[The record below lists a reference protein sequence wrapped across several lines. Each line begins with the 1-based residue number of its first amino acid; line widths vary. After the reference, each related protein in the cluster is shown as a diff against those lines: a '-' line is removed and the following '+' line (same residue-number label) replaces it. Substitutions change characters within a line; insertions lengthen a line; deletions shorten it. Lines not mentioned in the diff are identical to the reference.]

1 MSCSGRKLM
10 GPHSVG
16 PQVCGKVR
24 CSFSCLG
31 LMSAAAAR
39 APKASAS
46 PAPLHD
52 HMLLWQTCGLLSEAD
67 SSGGCDTH
75 RATHTQNPKQCAT
88 PLDRHM
94 FRLEDLQSICACSIY
109 GLFDVSQPISFKRE
123 QDLAQRFKGSFLLHK

>member
-31 LMSAAAAR
+31 VMSAAAAR

-46 PAPLHD
+46 PAPLHN
-52 HMLLWQTCGLLSEAD
+52 HTLLQRKCGLLSEAH
-67 SSGGCDTH
+67 SSGDCDTPA
-75 RATHTQNPKQCAT
+75 ATHTQNPKQCAT
-88 PLDRHM
+88 PLDRQM
-94 FRLEDLQSICACSIY
+94 FRRLEN
-109 GLFDVSQPISFKRE
+109 
-123 QDLAQRFKGSFLLHK
+123 LHARML

>member
-31 LMSAAAAR
+31 VMSAAAAR

-46 PAPLHD
+46 PAPLHYD
-52 HMLLWQTCGLLSEAD
+52 IYLQQKCGLLSETH
-67 SSGGCDTH
+67 SSGDCDTH
-75 RATHTQNPKQCAT
+75 AATHTQKPNMVCNTFGQADVPQT
-88 PLDRHM
+88 GGTSEHM
-94 FRLEDLQSICACSIY
+94 ACI
-109 GLFDVSQPISFKRE
+109 I
-123 QDLAQRFKGSFLLHK
+123 